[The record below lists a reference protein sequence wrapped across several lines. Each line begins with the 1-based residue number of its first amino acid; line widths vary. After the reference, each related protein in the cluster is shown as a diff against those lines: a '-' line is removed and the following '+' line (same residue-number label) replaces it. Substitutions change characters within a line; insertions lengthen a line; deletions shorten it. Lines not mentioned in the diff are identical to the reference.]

1 MANNPLPVGEVVFL
15 NIGLGPALKPGNEVQ
30 GGRALRFWGPVLR
43 EVFERHRGEVVELP
57 EDEAVLVIAGR
68 VAEPVTTV
76 LNDAIAQSGQDCI
89 AIWYAEQGRG
99 ELRGP
104 RADAWGTFDPKRFT
118 VPSWIHSKE
127 FVL

>member
-1 MANNPLPVGEVVFL
+1 MANNPLPAGEVVFL

-43 EVFERHRGEVVELP
+43 EVFERYRGEVVVP
-57 EDEAVLVIAGR
+57 ADGEAVLVVAGR

-89 AIWYAEQGRG
+89 AIWHAEQGRG
-99 ELRGP
+99 ELSGP
-104 RADAWGTFDPKRFT
+104 RADAWSTFDPQRFT

-127 FVL
+127 CVL